1 MRRLP
6 FAIALIVIAAA
17 ALLAGVSVAHAQ
29 PGSKLRPP
37 ASGER
42 GVVATESPAAARV
55 GRSVLERGG
64 NAVDA
69 AAATVFALNVARPQ
83 SCGIGGGGFMVYRSA
98 KGTPAALDFRETAPA
113 RFSPNTLTPDGLHK
127 DFTGHLTVGV
137 PGTVAGLQAALRRYG
152 TRSLAQSI
160 RPAERL
166 AANGFEVPRSLS
178 EAMEAN
184 ADRLKLFPTAA
195 RQFLRDGKPY
205 PAGSILRQHALADTL
220 RTLRKEGPKA
230 FYKGSIARKIDAE
243 MDRTRAKPIP
253 GDAALLT
260 KGDLRR
266 YQAKWRE
273 PLVGT
278 FRGRKLVAMPPPT
291 SGGIAVLEMLNMLEL
306 YDNKASGQSSADTLH
321 RIIEAQKLAFADR
334 GEYVA
339 DPDFVRQPTRTLT
352 SKQYAVRRAAL
363 IDPAKANP
371 EPEPGL
377 GPRAAVAN
385 GAENPAGTT
394 THLSVIDAWGNS
406 VSLTCTIEQEFGSAV
421 VAPGTGFLLNNE
433 MTDFGKPGSA
443 NEARAFKRPRSSM
456 APIIASEA
464 GRPINVTG
472 GAGGSRI
479 IMGSLFSVF
488 NRIEYGLPLNQAVDA
503 ERVDANEFP
512 DKGIKVED
520 KRLAPGVLDSLR
532 ARGHQLDL
540 LGEYDVRPRVQAAG
554 YRSRAG
560 RTKDAVSDSRTDDG
574 SLAERR

>member
-1 MRRLP
+1 MPR
-6 FAIALIVIAAA
+6 FAIAVALIVIAALAFA
-17 ALLAGVSVAHAQ
+17 AGLSTANAA

-37 ASGER
+37 ASGDR

-137 PGTVAGLQAALRRYG
+137 PGTVAGMQAALRRYG

-166 AANGFEVPRSLS
+166 ARRGFAVPTSLS
-178 EAMEAN
+178 EAMAAN
-184 ADRLKLFPTAA
+184 ADRLKLFPAAA
-195 RQFLRDGKPY
+195 RQFLRRGQPY
-205 PAGSILRQHALADTL
+205 PAGSTLRQPDLADTL
-220 RTLRKEGPKA
+220 GTIRRRGPDA
-230 FYKGSIARKIDAE
+230 FYRGSIARKVDAE
-243 MDRTRAKPIP
+243 MDRTRAKPIA
-253 GDAALLT
+253 GDSALLT
-260 KGDLRR
+260 AGDIRR
-266 YQAKWRE
+266 YRAKWRQ
-273 PLVGT
+273 PLVGS
-278 FRGRKLVAMPPPT
+278 FRGRKLVSMPPPT
-291 SGGIAVLEMLNMLEL
+291 SGGIAVLEMLNILEQ
-306 YDNKASGQSSADTLH
+306 YDNRASGQSSADTLH

-334 GEYVA
+334 NEYVA
-339 DPDFVRQPTRTLT
+339 DPDFVRQPTGTLT
-352 SKQYAVRRAAL
+352 SKQYAARRAAL
-363 IDPAKANP
+363 IDPAKAN
-371 EPEPGL
+371 EPGPGL
-377 GPRAAVAN
+377 GPRLAAS
-385 GAENPAGTT
+385 GAENPLGTT

-406 VSLTCTIEQEFGSAV
+406 VALTCTIEQEFGSAV

-464 GRPINVTG
+464 GRPIAVTG
-472 GAGGSRI
+472 AAGGSRI
-479 IMGSLFSVF
+479 IMGSLFTVF

-512 DKGIKVED
+512 DKGIKVEE
-520 KRLAPGVLDSLR
+520 KRLAPGVVESLR

-540 LGEYDVRPRVQAAG
+540 LGEYDTRPRVQAAG
-554 YRSRAG
+554 YRSQKG

>member
-1 MRRLP
+1 VRPLS
-6 FAIALIVIAAA
+6 AIAAVLAVL
-17 ALLAGVSVAHAQ
+17 ALSVATGLSAAEAK

-37 ASGER
+37 ASGQL
-42 GVVATESPAAARV
+42 GVVATESPAAAQV
-55 GRSVLERGG
+55 GRSVLEGGG

-137 PGTVAGLQAALRRYG
+137 PGTLAGMQAALRRYG

-166 AANGFEVPRSLS
+166 AKRGFKVPLSLS
-178 EAMEAN
+178 TAMEEN

-195 RQFLRDGKPY
+195 RQFLRAGKPY
-205 PAGSILRQHALADTL
+205 PAGSTLRQPELAQTL
-220 RTLRKEGPKA
+220 GVIRKHGTKA
-230 FYKGSIARKIDAE
+230 FYRGSIARKVDAE
-243 MDRTRAKPIP
+243 MDRTRAKPIK

-260 KGDLRR
+260 AGDLRR
-266 YQAKWRE
+266 YQAKWRT
-273 PLVGT
+273 PLVGF

-291 SGGIAVLEMLNMLEL
+291 SGGIAVLEMLNILEN
-306 YDNKASGQSSADTLH
+306 YDNKGSGQSSADTLH

-339 DPDFVRQPTRTLT
+339 DPDFVRQPTRTLI
-352 SKQYAVRRAAL
+352 SKQYASRRAAL
-363 IDPAKANP
+363 IDPAKSNTP
-371 EPEPGL
+371 QPGL
-377 GPRAAVAN
+377 GPRAAATN

-394 THLSVIDAWGNS
+394 THLSVIDASGSS

-443 NEARAFKRPRSSM
+443 NEPRAGKRPRSSM

-464 GRPINVTG
+464 GRPIDVTG

-488 NRIEYGLPLNQAVDA
+488 NRVEYGLPLNQAVDA

-512 DKGIKVED
+512 EKGIKVEAA
-520 KRLAPGVLDSLR
+520 RLAPGVVASLQ
-532 ARGHQLDL
+532 ARGHKLDL
-540 LGEYDVRPRVQAAG
+540 LGEYDTRPRVQAAG
-554 YRSRAG
+554 YRSLKG
-560 RTKDAVSDSRTDDG
+560 RTKDAVSDSRTDRG
-574 SLAERR
+574 SLAQRR